1 MNREENTYWQ
11 ILPEFDPLNP
21 VKSIRGKEEVVSPTS
36 RRNFLKILGL
46 GTASAALIA
55 SCKRPV
61 EKAIPYLI
69 KPEEITPGK
78 SVYYASSYFNQN
90 EFGNVLVKVRDNRPI
105 KLEPNPA
112 SVITP
117 RGASGRVQ
125 ASVLDVYNV
134 NRYKGPQKNGESIDW
149 ETADSEIIAKL
160 NEFSESG
167 RAVLLITPTIIS
179 PSTKKLIAEFSEKF
193 GAQWHQYDAI
203 PMDGYRE
210 ANRRVF
216 GTDALPEYDFEKA
229 DCIVSIGCDFLG
241 TWLSPVEF
249 SAHYAK
255 RRALHNGNRKLS
267 KHWQIEAGMS
277 LTGSNADIRIRTE
290 RADYG
295 KILAYIYNVLATK
308 KGVPLTDAPLQK
320 PEKADELDKML
331 AELAENEGKSIVV
344 CGDNNPDYQV
354 LVNGINQMLGNI
366 GTTIRFERTYNHFT
380 GSEQW
385 KETLLA
391 TDPGAV
397 IIWDINPIYNH
408 PESEKIKSAIEKA
421 PLSIA
426 IGSLPD
432 ETSELCQYVL
442 PSPGYLE
449 CWDDAEYKSGIFS
462 VLQPTLHKLFD
473 SRQAQESLLTWTEG
487 EANWR
492 DYIKENWISKYF
504 PKYKDA
510 GDPDRFWIDMLRKG
524 ELVLDTNGIS
534 VSFHGD
540 EVKNSLS
547 KIAAEAP
554 SDGFT
559 IELVENISI
568 RTGDGPLN
576 PWLQECPD
584 PVTRVAWGNY
594 ASIAPSV
601 ARQMNLKNGDIIRL
615 GSLMIPAFVQPG
627 QAEKTISV
635 SLGYGRVKGVPQ
647 ELITGVNAYP
657 LTKIENGFR
666 HFAISGFSIEKTG
679 EFEQLAL
686 LQGHQSMEGRAI
698 IRESTFNEWTKNPAA
713 GNELHEEIE
722 RHQTT
727 LYKKQEYKGH
737 KWGMAIDLNTC
748 IGCNACVLACNTEN
762 NIPVVGK
769 KETIR
774 HHEMHWIR
782 IDRYYNGSEE
792 NPEVVR
798 QPVMCQ
804 HCGNAPCENV
814 CPVAAT
820 THSDEGLN
828 QMTYNRCIGTRYCNN
843 NCPYKVRR
851 FNWLDYT
858 GADSIPNNRYDPA
871 GMTVDLTRMRHN
883 PDVTVRAKGV
893 IEKCSFCVQRIQEKK
908 LEAKL
913 EGRQLEDG
921 ELQTAC
927 QQTCP
932 TDAIVFGDLNDP
944 NSKVSKLKSDPRNYH
959 LLEELHTLPSV
970 GYLTKIRNKS

>member
-134 NRYKGPQKNGESIDW
+134 NRYKGPQKNGESIEW

-160 NEFSESG
+160 NEFSESS

-295 KILAYIYNVLATK
+295 KILAHIYNVLATK
-308 KGVPLTDAPLQK
+308 KGVPLTDASLQK

-331 AELAENEGKSIVV
+331 AELTENEGKSIVV

-366 GTTIRFERTYNHFT
+366 GNTIRFERTYNHFT

-432 ETSELCQYVL
+432 ETSDLCQYVL

-524 ELVLDTNGIS
+524 ELVLDTNGIP

-615 GSLMIPAFVQPG
+615 GSLVIPAFVQPG

-686 LQGHQSMEGRAI
+686 L
-698 IRESTFNEWTKNPAA
+698 
-713 GNELHEEIE
+713 
-722 RHQTT
+722 
-727 LYKKQEYKGH
+727 
-737 KWGMAIDLNTC
+737 
-748 IGCNACVLACNTEN
+748 
-762 NIPVVGK
+762 
-769 KETIR
+769 
-774 HHEMHWIR
+774 
-782 IDRYYNGSEE
+782 
-792 NPEVVR
+792 
-798 QPVMCQ
+798 
-804 HCGNAPCENV
+804 
-814 CPVAAT
+814 
-820 THSDEGLN
+820 
-828 QMTYNRCIGTRYCNN
+828 
-843 NCPYKVRR
+843 
-851 FNWLDYT
+851 
-858 GADSIPNNRYDPA
+858 
-871 GMTVDLTRMRHN
+871 
-883 PDVTVRAKGV
+883 
-893 IEKCSFCVQRIQEKK
+893 
-908 LEAKL
+908 
-913 EGRQLEDG
+913 
-921 ELQTAC
+921 
-927 QQTCP
+927 
-932 TDAIVFGDLNDP
+932 
-944 NSKVSKLKSDPRNYH
+944 
-959 LLEELHTLPSV
+959 
-970 GYLTKIRNKS
+970 